1 VFLRK
6 INKNLNNKIMP
17 KLSKPKSFSVSN
29 ETIQVD
35 FQGTT
40 CEVANLLKSGI
51 TNQTI
56 ILVAHADKWHEV
68 EVSDLR
74 INENT
79 FLENSHLPSFAHYV
93 GVHNISLVDLGI
105 ISEDVKTDYNL
116 THQDFMDLEKQF
128 PSHSY
133 IKISKLND
141 YNVLQGEKASVYNL
155 TQWLNVCQ
163 RDNIS
168 IDELIQNREIQKQ
181 NLLKSM
187 KTEKIVSEN
196 ESVTELE
203 ITEGNQLGIP
213 VEKTEPVE
221 KIDLAPVNAEVI
233 KTANTTTISETFSEK
248 PAKKPISIQVFE
260 TLTPERISELQGLK
274 EKQLEIV
281 KKNPVVKKITDKT
294 SYELAK
300 KTKSALLKASTA
312 IDGKDGIEATA
323 TKYLNTFK
331 NMLKNALLPIAKLTR
346 DAYDEQSQIISAWE
360 NAEALRQQAEQRAKL
375 EKIQKRTDELFAV
388 PFTFNGTIYSIGTV
402 YCTPSQVET
411 AADEDFKAI
420 IESGKSIKQ
429 ALDAEATLQA
439 GKDKEIADLK
449 AQLAAFMALQNMS
462 NTEPKSETE
471 VKNEHTVLPVS
482 NKPANNVVISPTN
495 NTVQNPVSTT
505 HAAPPAPQ
513 PQTAAPVYNLPNPKN
528 EPLNRL
534 DLENAE
540 HLENKNYLKCR
551 SYFIRGMKEL
561 SAEIEFILNDTAPN
575 PVKKSERIQNL
586 LEIIKKSE

>member
-1 VFLRK
+1 
-6 INKNLNNKIMP
+6 MP

-29 ETIQVD
+29 ETIEVD

-56 ILVAHADKWHEV
+56 VLVAHADKWHEINVLDLGGDDSNLEAFKNFV
-68 EVSDLR
+68 ETMKL
-74 INENT
+74 T
-79 FLENSHLPSFAHYV
+79 
-93 GVHNISLVDLGI
+93 LVDLGI
-105 ISEDVKTDYNL
+105 VSENVKTDYNL
-116 THQDFMDLEKQF
+116 THQDFMDLQNEF
-128 PSHSY
+128 PEYDY
-133 IKISKLND
+133 IKISKLHDWEVSTGRNWSIFEKRLTLRMLTRDKKTIEDYIKEND
-141 YNVLQGEKASVYNL
+141 LSK
-155 TQWLNVCQ
+155 
-163 RDNIS
+163 
-168 IDELIQNREIQKQ
+168 KQ
-181 NLLKSM
+181 N
-187 KTEKIVSEN
+187 IEN
-196 ESVTELE
+196 MESQAETPIQELE

-213 VEKTEPVE
+213 VEKV
-221 KIDLAPVNAEVI
+221 DLAPVNAEVV
-233 KTANTTTISETFSEK
+233 KNENTTPTASV

-281 KKNPVVKKITDKT
+281 KNNPVVKKITDKT

-300 KTKSALLKASTA
+300 KTKSVLLKASTA

-331 NMLKNALLPIAKLTR
+331 NMLKDALSPIAKLTR

-360 NAEALRQQAEQRAKL
+360 NAEALREQAEQRSKL
-375 EKIQKRTDELFAV
+375 EKIQKRTNELFAV

-402 YCTPSQVET
+402 YVTPSQVET
-411 AADEDFKAI
+411 ATDEDFKVI
-420 IESGKSIKQ
+420 VENGKAIKQ
-429 ALDAEATLQA
+429 ALDAEAESQA

-462 NTEPKSETE
+462 NTDAEPAE
-471 VKNEHTVLPVS
+471 VKTETVEKSIPTDL
-482 NKPANNVVISPTN
+482 PTN
-495 NTVQNPVSTT
+495 NTVKNPVSTT
-505 HAAPPAPQ
+505 QEASQ
-513 PQTAAPVYNLPNPKN
+513 PQTPAPVYNLPSPDN

-540 HLENKNYLKCR
+540 HLEKPAYIKCR
-551 SYFIRGMKEL
+551 SFFIRGMKEL
-561 SAEIEFILNDTAPN
+561 SAEIEFILNDSTPNSTPN
-575 PVKKSERIQNL
+575 PIKKSERIQNL

>member
-1 VFLRK
+1 
-6 INKNLNNKIMP
+6 MP

-56 ILVAHADKWHEV
+56 VLVAHADKWHEINVLDLGGDDSNLEAFKNFV
-68 EVSDLR
+68 ETMKL
-74 INENT
+74 T
-79 FLENSHLPSFAHYV
+79 
-93 GVHNISLVDLGI
+93 LVDLGI
-105 ISEDVKTDYNL
+105 VSKNVKTDYNL
-116 THQDFMDLEKQF
+116 THQDFMDLQNEF
-128 PSHSY
+128 PEYDY
-133 IKISKLND
+133 IKISKLHDWEVATGRNWSIFEKRLTLRMLTRDKKTIEDYIKEND
-141 YNVLQGEKASVYNL
+141 LSKKQ
-155 TQWLNVCQ
+155 
-163 RDNIS
+163 NIENMES
-168 IDELIQNREIQKQ
+168 QAETLIQ
-181 NLLKSM
+181 
-187 KTEKIVSEN
+187 
-196 ESVTELE
+196 ELE
-203 ITEGNQLGIP
+203 LTEGNQLGI
-213 VEKTEPVE
+213 TVE
-221 KIDLAPVNAEVI
+221 KIDLAPVDAEVI
-233 KTANTTTISETFSEK
+233 KTENTSAV

-281 KKNPVVKKITDKT
+281 KNNPVIKKITDKT

-300 KTKSALLKASTA
+300 KTKSVLLKASTA

-360 NAEALRQQAEQRAKL
+360 NAEALREQAEQRAKL

-411 AADEDFKAI
+411 ATDEDFKAI
-420 IESGKSIKQ
+420 VENGKAIKQ
-429 ALDAEATLQA
+429 ALDAEAELQA

-449 AQLAAFMALQNMS
+449 AQLAAFMALNNIS
-462 NTEPKSETE
+462 NTEPEPELKMVTVQKTASNGPTE
-471 VKNEHTVLPVS
+471 IFINT
-482 NKPANNVVISPTN
+482 PAN
-495 NTVQNPVSTT
+495 NTVQKPVPTT
-505 HAAPPAPQ
+505 QAAPQ
-513 PQTAAPVYNLPNPKN
+513 PQTPAPVYNLPSPDN

-540 HLENKNYLKCR
+540 HLEKPAYIKCR
-551 SYFIRGMKEL
+551 SFFIRGMKEL
-561 SAEIEFILNDTAPN
+561 SSEIEFILNDAAPN
-575 PVKKSERIQNL
+575 PIKKSERIQNL